1 MSVEFVVRVEV
12 EVLNYSGMYNL
23 HIRDIAKACVKA
35 GYIPMCG
42 ISIVYKDDVRH
53 FIDLKVNSTQ
63 IDFIC
68 CNPIHGRYALDYIG
82 LASENHENFLSGSMS
97 SWFEMYDDSV
107 ETSPYNG
114 GQQGL
119 YRDEYSD
126 KVSYAQLAVV
136 A

>member
-1 MSVEFVVRVEV
+1 MSEFFVVRVEV
-12 EVLNYSGMYNL
+12 EVLHYSGMYNV
-23 HIRDIAKACVKA
+23 HIRKIAEACVKA
-35 GYIPMCG
+35 GYVPMCG

-82 LASENHENFLSGSMS
+82 LASEIRENFLLGSQS
-97 SWFEMYDDSV
+97 SWFEEYDDSV
-107 ETSPYNG
+107 QVSPYNG
-114 GQQGL
+114 GQPGM

-126 KVSYAQLAVV
+126 KVSYAELAM